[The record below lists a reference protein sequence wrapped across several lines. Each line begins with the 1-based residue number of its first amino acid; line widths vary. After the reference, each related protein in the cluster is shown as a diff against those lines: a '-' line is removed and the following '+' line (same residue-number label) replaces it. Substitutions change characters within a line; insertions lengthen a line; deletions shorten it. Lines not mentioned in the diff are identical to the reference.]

1 MDSILDKT
9 EEKMQKAIDYLCEEL
24 AGIRAGRANPAIL
37 NKVTVEYYGVQT
49 PLNQIGAISVP
60 EARQI
65 LITPWDRSL
74 LGAITKAIQVAE
86 LGVNPINDG
95 NGVRLTFPE
104 LNEERRKQIVKE
116 VRALGEE
123 AKIAI
128 RNVRRDGIDDA
139 KKLKNSGE
147 MTEDELKGA
156 EEKVQKITE
165 IMARFIEMKDRDGK
179 AVLVNLGRVDMVTFD
194 EENGTATLLTP
205 EGLLTFR
212 IGREEFRK

>member
-1 MDSILDKT
+1 MEYEQIED
-9 EEKMQKAIDYLCEEL
+9 KMQKSIDYLCEEL

-116 VRALGEE
+116 VRSLGEE
-123 AKIAI
+123 AKIAV
-128 RNVRRDGIDDA
+128 RNTRRDGIDEA
-139 KKLKNSGE
+139 KKLCE
-147 MTEDELKGA
+147 MLQSEDFH
-156 EEKVQKITE
+156 I
-165 IMARFIEMKDRDGK
+165 
-179 AVLVNLGRVDMVTFD
+179 
-194 EENGTATLLTP
+194 
-205 EGLLTFR
+205 
-212 IGREEFRK
+212 

>member
-1 MDSILDKT
+1 MEYEQIED
-9 EEKMQKAIDYLCEEL
+9 KMQKAIYYLCEEL

-116 VRALGEE
+116 VRSLGEE
-123 AKIAI
+123 AKIAV
-128 RNVRRDGIDDA
+128 RNTRRDGIDEA

-147 MTEDELKGA
+147 MTEDELKVA
-156 EEKVQKITE
+156 EEKIQKITDKYTDK
-165 IMARFIEMKDRDGK
+165 IDAVIEEKEKEVME
-179 AVLVNLGRVDMVTFD
+179 V
-194 EENGTATLLTP
+194 
-205 EGLLTFR
+205 
-212 IGREEFRK
+212 